1 MSECAVTKKSQSR
14 KKLLATLRESLAT
27 ATPVRIQRAVEPEEV
42 LQGVVLEL
50 SEEWVLLADIRDGAY
65 LDGYRVLRLTD
76 LVQVEPETTF
86 LSFLHQHN
94 VWPPARPSTGFALS
108 DPRTIITGAVSAT
121 GVVCVYREAKRPG
134 KLLIGVPV
142 QWRKKS
148 LWLLPVT
155 PQCHWEQLMDKVRLK
170 DVTQVSFGGDYETAV
185 LEVAGPMPPRTHPV
199 PDPA

>member
-76 LVQVEPETTF
+76 LVQVVLETTF

-94 VWPPARPSTGFALS
+94 V
-108 DPRTIITGAVSAT
+108 
-121 GVVCVYREAKRPG
+121 
-134 KLLIGVPV
+134 
-142 QWRKKS
+142 
-148 LWLLPVT
+148 
-155 PQCHWEQLMDKVRLK
+155 
-170 DVTQVSFGGDYETAV
+170 
-185 LEVAGPMPPRTHPV
+185 
-199 PDPA
+199 